1 MAMVVFER
9 YHLAP
14 CGINCGTCRAYLRT
28 RNKCSGCMSVEGSN
42 ISHCLNCSIRNCEF
56 LSSTISKFCY
66 ECDNF
71 PCLKIKHI
79 DKRYY
84 TKYKT
89 GLIQNLRI
97 INKTGVEAYLV
108 NENKRWMCSSCGS
121 ALCVHQD
128 CCLKCGKEYVDPQ
141 FRGMIS

>member
-1 MAMVVFER
+1 MTLVIFER

-28 RNKCSGCMSVEGSN
+28 RNKCSGCMSPGGSN
-42 ISHCLNCSIRNCEF
+42 ISHCINCSIRNCE
-56 LSSTISKFCY
+56 LLKNTDSKFCFQ
-66 ECDNF
+66 CAQF
-71 PCLKIKHI
+71 PCPRIKHI
-79 DKRYY
+79 DKRYR

-97 INKTGVEAYLV
+97 IKEAGVEAYLL
-108 NENKRWMCSSCGS
+108 NEGNRWTCSSCGT

-128 CCLKCGKEYVDPQ
+128 NCLRCGKVYVDPLY
-141 FRGMIS
+141 REMIS